1 MPNVAALPDSAFFF
15 AMNNEAPKSTP
26 IDSAVRSP
34 EHGAALRDLFD
45 QAMAKPEDAREVWA
59 HALAVDDSLRTA
71 LLRLLRASDK
81 KNGPLEMPAMVR
93 AARIGDEAEPS
104 AAEGLIGER
113 IGAFRLTAMLGQ
125 GGMAT
130 VFLGEREDADFS
142 HQVAVKLLRRGLYSE
157 VEQRLFRRERQALAS
172 LSHPNI
178 AHLIDGGITASGIP
192 YLAIEF
198 VDGVLITDYV
208 AKHQLDVRARLR
220 LFVIVCRAIDA
231 AHRQLIVHRDIKPSN
246 ILVTGEGVV
255 KLLDFG
261 IAKLLDEGDEQ
272 ATRTGLVP
280 LTPGYAAPEQY
291 AGGRISTATDVYS
304 LGVLLHELLLG
315 ERPVSVD
322 PVPRP
327 SSRVDELSTNL
338 WQIPAP
344 RTVLRAALRGDLDNI
359 LAKALAIE
367 PERRYATAAGL
378 ADDVENHLEARPVS
392 AHTPSR
398 WYRAR
403 KFVQRHRGGVVL
415 TTVLVL
421 AVFASL
427 GVAVW
432 QATVARESAVLARDE
447 ALRAG
452 AVRDFLIS
460 VFRGAQPDLPVERR
474 PSIEQLVDEAAEK
487 ALADKA
493 MSDPVRAD
501 LLVALATVA
510 QSLGSYDRA
519 LDLLDRATI
528 SIDQLYPDTDPQW
541 LRPRLV
547 RAATL
552 NSQTRYAEAVDLL
565 DPLRPALAA
574 RDDMIG
580 IEGLQLLADAMNG
593 ANRFDDAQ
601 MLYDVARKAAGK
613 QTEAAADTIT
623 KIDAAQALSLIYA
636 QRFTAG
642 LALADRTLTRW
653 QERGN
658 QADAVILNLLRAIST
673 AAEAG
678 GDMKRAET
686 AYLAAIDMAE
696 RLHRRP
702 HQDTAWGIGIY
713 GSFLVAQARYEE
725 AEPHLVRALDM
736 RRNLLG
742 DAHPDTLNGIAAM
755 GRLRGGQ
762 KNYTEALRWFA
773 EGVDIC
779 RRAKV
784 RHNVCP
790 RLLGSHAQALGLM
803 GDLASAARDAAEAV
817 AMQRE
822 LTGANSPQVAAALGY
837 LARIQV
843 RQGQFAQALLST
855 DEILAL
861 QKSNGGFSKDVLFA
875 KFQRALALFG
885 VERIDE
891 ALTLVNEVADQHKA
905 TTPADRATLFSM
917 LVLKARC
924 LSREG
929 RNDEARAVAAEA
941 LAIESAATNVAE
953 ETRTGLRRLA
963 RTGRGY

>member
-1 MPNVAALPDSAFFF
+1 MSHEPPNGPRTASAGSPP
-15 AMNNEAPKSTP
+15 E
-26 IDSAVRSP
+26 DGAV
-34 EHGAALRDLFD
+34 LRALFD
-45 QAMAKPEDAREVWA
+45 QAMTQPQGERETWA
-59 HALAVDDSLRTA
+59 HALSVDESLRAA
-71 LLRLLRASDK
+71 LLRLLRASAK
-81 KNGPLEMPAMVR
+81 PHGPLEMPALER
-93 AARIGDEAEPS
+93 AARIGDEAEP
-104 AAEGLIGER
+104 AAPEGLIGER
-113 IGAFRLTAMLGQ
+113 VGAFRLTALLGQ

-130 VFLGEREDADFS
+130 VFLGEREGADFH

-172 LSHPNI
+172 LSHPNV

-192 YLAIEF
+192 YLAIEY
-198 VDGVLITDYV
+198 VDGVRITAHV
-208 AKHQLDVRARLR
+208 AEHKLDVRARLR
-220 LFVIVCRAIDA
+220 LFVIVCRAVEA

-246 ILVTGEGVV
+246 ILVTGDGVV

-291 AGGRISTATDVYS
+291 AGGPISTATDVYA
-304 LGVLLHELLLG
+304 LGILLHELLLG
-315 ERPVSVD
+315 ERPETLD

-327 SSRVDELSTNL
+327 SSRVAELTTDL
-338 WQIPAP
+338 WQLPAP
-344 RTVLRAALRGDLDNI
+344 RAALRAALKGDLDNI

-367 PERRYATAAGL
+367 PERRYANAAGL
-378 ADDVENHLEARPVS
+378 ADDIERHLEAQPVG
-392 AHTPSR
+392 AHPPSR

-403 KFVQRHRGGVVL
+403 KFVQRHRGGVAL
-415 TTVLVL
+415 TALLVL
-421 AVFASL
+421 AVLASL

-432 QATVARESAVLARDE
+432 QATVARQSAALARDE
-447 ALRAG
+447 AVRAG

-460 VFRGAQPDLPVERR
+460 VFRGAQPDLPSERR
-474 PSIEQLVDEAAEK
+474 PGIEQLVDEAAEK
-487 ALADKA
+487 ALADTA
-493 MSDPVRAD
+493 MSEPVRAD

-519 LDLLDRATI
+519 LALLDRATA
-528 SIDQLYPDTDPQW
+528 SVDRLYTHTDPQW

-552 NSQTRYAEAVDLL
+552 ISQTRYTEAIDLL
-565 DPLRPALAA
+565 DPLRPMLAV

-580 IEGLQLLADAMNG
+580 VEGLQLLADAMNG

-601 MLYDVARKAAGK
+601 ALYGLARTAARRLPESA
-613 QTEAAADTIT
+613 TETVDT
-623 KIDAAQALSLIYA
+623 IDAAQARSLIYA

-642 LALADRTLTRW
+642 LALADATWQRW
-653 QERGN
+653 KQRGN
-658 QADAVILNLLRAIST
+658 RPDPVMLTLLRAIST

-678 GDMKRAET
+678 GDTKRAET
-686 AYLAAIDMAE
+686 AYRDAIDMAE

-702 HQDTAWGIGIY
+702 HPDTAWVIGIY
-713 GSFLVAQARYEE
+713 GSFLVAQARYAD
-725 AEPHLVRALDM
+725 AEPYLDRALDM

-742 DAHPDTLNGIAAM
+742 DAHPDTLNAIAAM

-762 KNYTEALRWFA
+762 KNHAEALRWFA
-773 EGVDIC
+773 EGIAIC

-790 RLLGSHAQALGLM
+790 RLLGSHAQLLGVK
-803 GDLASAARDAAEAV
+803 GDLADAAGEAAEAV

-822 LTGANSPQVAAALGY
+822 LTGADSPQVAATLGY

-843 RQGQFAQALLST
+843 RQGHYAEALLTT
-855 DEILAL
+855 DEILAV
-861 QKSNGGFSKDVLFA
+861 QERSGGMVKDALFA

-885 VERIDE
+885 LERNDE
-891 ALTLVNEVADQHKA
+891 ALALAIEVADEHA
-905 TTPADRATLFSM
+905 ASTPDDHATLFSM
-917 LVLKARC
+917 LLLKARC
-924 LSREG
+924 LSRAG
-929 RNDEARAVAAEA
+929 RHDEARVAATQA
-941 LAIESAATNVAE
+941 LAIESSATGLTADVSA
-953 ETRTGLRRLA
+953 GLRRLA
-963 RTGRGY
+963 RAGRGY

>member
-1 MPNVAALPDSAFFF
+1 MTHEPPNGPTVASQGSA
-15 AMNNEAPKSTP
+15 
-26 IDSAVRSP
+26 SAGSP
-34 EHGAALRDLFD
+34 PEDGAVLRALFD
-45 QAMAKPEDAREVWA
+45 QAMAQPDAERETWA
-59 HALAVDDSLRTA
+59 HTLSIDESLRAA
-71 LLRLLRASDK
+71 LLRLLRASARLH
-81 KNGPLEMPAMVR
+81 GPLEMPVLAR
-93 AARIGDEAEPS
+93 AASIGDEAEP
-104 AAEGLIGER
+104 AAPEGLIGER
-113 IGAFRLTAMLGQ
+113 VGAFRLTALLGQ

-130 VFLGEREDADFS
+130 VFLGEREGADFR

-198 VDGVLITDYV
+198 IDGVPITAHV
-208 AKHQLDVRARLR
+208 AEHQLDVRARLR
-220 LFVIVCRAIDA
+220 LFVIVCRAVDA

-255 KLLDFG
+255 KLLDFS
-261 IAKLLDEGDEQ
+261 IAKLLGEGDEQ

-291 AGGRISTATDVYS
+291 SGARISTATDVYA
-304 LGVLLHELLLG
+304 LGILLHELLLG
-315 ERPVSVD
+315 ERPQSVD

-327 SSRVDELSTNL
+327 SSRVAELTTDL
-338 WQIPAP
+338 WQLPAP
-344 RTVLRAALRGDLDNI
+344 RAALRAALKGDLDNI

-378 ADDVENHLEARPVS
+378 ADDIERHLEARPVG
-392 AHTPSR
+392 AHPPSR

-403 KFVQRHRGGVVL
+403 KFVQRHRGGVALTALLVVAVL
-415 TTVLVL
+415 
-421 AVFASL
+421 ASL

-432 QATVARESAVLARDE
+432 QATVARQSAALARDE
-447 ALRAG
+447 AVRAG

-460 VFRGAQPDLPVERR
+460 VFRGAQPDLPSERR
-474 PSIEQLVDEAAEK
+474 PGIEQLVDDAAEQ
-487 ALADKA
+487 ALADTA
-493 MSDPVRAD
+493 MSEPVRTD

-510 QSLGSYDRA
+510 QSLGSYDRSLA
-519 LDLLDRATI
+519 LLDRATA
-528 SIDQLYPDTDPQW
+528 SVDRLYTHTDPQW

-552 NSQTRYAEAVDLL
+552 NYQTHYTEAIGLL
-565 DPLRPALAA
+565 DPLRPLLAA

-580 IEGLQLLADAMNG
+580 VAGLQLLADAMNG

-601 MLYDVARKAAGK
+601 ALYDLARNAARKLPESA
-613 QTEAAADTIT
+613 TETVDE
-623 KIDAAQALSLIYA
+623 IDAAQARSLIYA
-636 QRFTAG
+636 QRFTEG
-642 LALADRTLTRW
+642 LALADATLKRW

-658 QADAVILNLLRAIST
+658 RPSPVMLTLLRAIST

-686 AYLAAIDMAE
+686 AYRDAIDMAE

-702 HQDTAWGIGIY
+702 HPDTAWVIGIY
-713 GSFLVAQARYEE
+713 GSFLVAQARYAE
-725 AEPHLVRALDM
+725 AEPYLVRALDM

-742 DAHPDTLNGIAAM
+742 DAHPDTLNAMAAM

-762 KNYTEALRWFA
+762 QNYPEATRWFTD
-773 EGVDIC
+773 GVAIC

-784 RHNVCP
+784 HHNVCP
-790 RLLGSHAQALGLM
+790 RLLGSHAQALVLT
-803 GDLASAARDAAEAV
+803 GDLAGAADEAAEAV

-822 LTGANSPQVAAALGY
+822 LSGADSPQVAAPLGY

-843 RQGQFAQALLST
+843 RQGHYAEALLST

-861 QKSNGGFSKDVLFA
+861 QQRNGGMAKDVLFA
-875 KFQRALALFG
+875 KLQRALALFG
-885 VERIDE
+885 LERNDE
-891 ALTLVNEVADQHKA
+891 ALALAIEVADTHKA
-905 TTPADRATLFSM
+905 ATPDDRATLFSM
-917 LVLKARC
+917 LALKARC
-924 LSREG
+924 LARAG
-929 RNDEARAVAAEA
+929 RHDEARATAAEA
-941 LAIESAATNVAE
+941 IAIEGTAKGVTAEASA
-953 ETRTGLRRLA
+953 GLRRLA
-963 RTGRGY
+963 RTGSGY